1 MKVVVVG
8 GTGNIST
15 SIVRVLVEQ
24 GHDVTCVNRGVTAEA
39 PGGVRTIVVDRRD
52 TERFESAVQAGGF
65 DAAIDM
71 IAFTPD
77 DVRSSLRAFRDV
89 GHVIHTS
96 TVTVLGETFEWLPVT
111 EDHPVRP
118 TVPYASAKAEAERLY
133 LEAHYGSGL
142 PVTIMR
148 PSTTYGPKRAL
159 RQIGID
165 DTWVTRIRTGKPLLK
180 VGDGRATH
188 HLLHV
193 DDAALAFAGALG
205 RERCIG
211 QTYHLVHPTHTTWE
225 EFHQAMMRVLGREV
239 DQVGVPSDVLEAID
253 PQRFLFATK
262 VFAHNML
269 FSADK
274 IRRDIPEFAPRVSVE
289 EGLARTVEYLDAHG
303 LGAQNDDLEDRII
316 AAQRDVARSVAR
328 SAGAPSEGMT

>member
-15 SIVRVLVEQ
+15 SIVRRLLEV
-24 GHDVTCVNRGVTAEA
+24 GHDVTCVNRGVTAGA
-39 PGGVRTIVVDRRD
+39 PAGVQTIVVDRHD
-52 TERFESAVQAGGF
+52 TERFESAIQAGRF

-96 TVTVLGETFEWLPVT
+96 TVTVLGETFDWLPVT

-118 TVPYASAKAEAERLY
+118 TVPYAAAKAEAERLY
-133 LEAHYGSGL
+133 LEAHFATGF
-142 PVTIMR
+142 PVTIIR

-165 DTWVTRIRTGKPLLK
+165 STWVSRIRAGKPILK

-193 DDAALAFAGALG
+193 DDAALAFVGALG
-205 RERCIG
+205 RERCLG
-211 QTYHLVHPTHTTWE
+211 QTYHLVHPQHTTWDAY
-225 EFHQAMMRVLGREV
+225 HGAMMRVLGREV
-239 DQVGVPSDVLEAID
+239 DQVGVPSDALEAID

-262 VFAHNML
+262 VFGHNML

-274 IRRDIPEFAPRVSVE
+274 IQRDIPEFVPRVAIE
-289 EGLARTVEYLDAHG
+289 AGLATTVEHIDAHG
-303 LGAQNDDLEDRII
+303 LGAESDDLEDRII
-316 AAQRDVARSVAR
+316 AVQREVARRAR
-328 SAGAPSEGMT
+328 NG

>member
-15 SIVRVLVEQ
+15 SIVRLLLEH
-24 GHDVTCVNRGVTAEA
+24 GHEVTCVNRGTTAVPEE
-39 PGGVRTIVVDRRD
+39 VETIIVDRHD
-52 TERFESAVQAGGF
+52 TERFESAVQAGRF

-77 DVRSSLRAFRDV
+77 DVRSSIRAFRDV

-96 TVTVLGETFEWLPVT
+96 TVTVLGERFDWLPVT

-118 TVPYASAKAEAERLY
+118 TVPYAARKAEAERVY
-133 LEAHYGSGL
+133 LAAHYGSGF
-142 PVTIMR
+142 PVTILR

-165 DTWVTRIRTGKPLLK
+165 STWVSRIRAGKPIIK
-180 VGDGRATH
+180 VGDGGATH

-193 DDAALAFAGALG
+193 DDAALAFVGALG
-205 RERCIG
+205 KEHTVG
-211 QTYHLVHPTHTTWE
+211 QTYHLVHPVHTTWQD
-225 EFHQAMMRVLGREV
+225 FHAAQMRAVGRDVE
-239 DQVGVPSDVLEAID
+239 QVGVPADVLEAID
-253 PQRFLFATK
+253 PQRFLFATN

-269 FSADK
+269 FSAEK
-274 IRRDIPEFAPRVSVE
+274 IQRDIPEFVPRVPVE
-289 EGLARTVEYLDAHG
+289 QGLAETVEYIDSHG
-303 LGAQNDDLEDRII
+303 LGVETDDLEDRII
-316 AAQRDVARSVAR
+316 AAQRAAAGSVL
-328 SAGAPSEGMT
+328 GG

>member
-15 SIVRVLVEQ
+15 SIVRRLLDE
-24 GHDVTCVNRGVTAEA
+24 GHDVTCVNRGTTPA
-39 PGGVRTIVVDRRD
+39 PEGVETIVVDRQDR
-52 TERFESAVQAGGF
+52 ERFESVVQAGRF
-65 DAAIDM
+65 DAAIDV

-77 DVRSSLRAFRDV
+77 DARSSIRAFRDV

-96 TVTVLGETFEWLPVT
+96 TVTVLGERFDWLPVT

-118 TVPYASAKAEAERLY
+118 TVPYAAAKAEAERVL
-133 LEAHYGSGL
+133 LEAHDGSGF
-142 PVTIMR
+142 PVTILR
-148 PSTTYGPKRAL
+148 PSTTYGPKRAV
-159 RQIGID
+159 RQLGID
-165 DTWVTRIRTGKPLLK
+165 STWFARIRAGKPIIK

-193 DDAALAFAGALG
+193 DDAALGFVGALG
-205 RERCIG
+205 KAHCIG

-225 EFHQAMMRVLGREV
+225 EFHAVAMRVVGREV
-239 DQVGVPSDVLEAID
+239 EQVGVPADVLEAIE
-253 PQRFLFATK
+253 PRRFLFATN

-274 IRRDIPEFAPRVSVE
+274 VLRDIPEFRPAVSAE
-289 EGLARTVEYLDAHG
+289 DGLAATVEYLDANG
-303 LGAQNDDLEDRII
+303 LGAEADDLEDRII
-316 AAQRDVARSVAR
+316 AAQRAVAASV
-328 SAGAPSEGMT
+328 SAEASTAPRG